1 MKFVTFNIR
10 CDYNQDERNNFCYRK
25 DKIISKIL
33 SESPDVICFQEVLP
47 HVARWLKETLGDYYV
62 LGCGRDAALE
72 DEQTAIVFKKTK
84 YQLIAMN
91 TVWLSPTPN
100 VPGSRYAKQSIC
112 PRTCTE
118 AVLQDVESKEVFRIL
133 NTHLDHE
140 GSEARVL
147 ATQQILDYIQSVTL
161 FKEAPVLLAGDLNAF
176 PNDPEILLLTQND
189 RLIDV
194 TEGLEGTF
202 HEFGRLEV
210 YEKIDYILVSKN
222 LRWHKKGIWIDEED
236 GVYLSDHYPVFVEI
250 DTK

>member
-10 CDYNQDERNNFCYRK
+10 CDYDQDEKNNFSCRK
-25 DKIISKIL
+25 DAIAAKIL
-33 SESPDVICFQEVLP
+33 KEAPDVICFQEVLP
-47 HVARWLKETLGDYYV
+47 HVANWLKENLVDYYV
-62 LGCGRDAALE
+62 LGCGRDAELE
-72 DEQTAIVFKKTK
+72 DEQTTIAFKKMK

-91 TVWLSPTPN
+91 TFWLSPTPN

-112 PRTCTE
+112 PRTCTD
-118 AVLQDVESKEVFRIL
+118 AILQDTESKEVFRIL

-147 ATQQILDYIQSVTL
+147 ATQQILDYIQAVTL
-161 FKEAPVLLAGDLNAF
+161 FKEAPVVLAGDLNAF
-176 PNDPEILLLTQND
+176 PSDPEILLLTQKED
-189 RLIDV
+189 LLDL

-202 HEFGRLEV
+202 HEFGSLETP
-210 YEKIDYILVSKN
+210 EKIDYIVASKK
-222 LRWHKKGIWIDEED
+222 LRWHKKGLWKDEED